1 MVSGTILEYFED
13 VLRGAFAEGAQ
24 KYLSFFNG
32 DCGRVIMTVTIPY
45 SLHSKINDH
54 HFYEYTTEVTKLI
67 SEKVVRY
74 GFELNKDYVIDVI
87 RTE

>member
-1 MVSGTILEYFED
+1 MVSGTFLEYFED
-13 VLRGAFAEGAQ
+13 IMRGAFAEGAQ

-32 DCGRVIMTVTIPY
+32 DCGRMVMTLTIPY
-45 SLHSKINDH
+45 TLLSNLNNIHFNDYVERFTNSIN
-54 HFYEYTTEVTKLI
+54 ERM
-67 SEKVVRY
+67 VRY

>member
-13 VLRGAFAEGAQ
+13 VLRGCFEEESQ

-32 DCGRVIMTVTIPY
+32 DCRRVVMTITIPY
-45 SLHSKINDH
+45 TLHSKINDH

-87 RTE
+87 RTK

>member
-1 MVSGTILEYFED
+1 MVSGTFLEYFED
-13 VLRGAFAEGAQ
+13 IIRGGFREDAQ

-32 DCGRVIMTVTIPY
+32 DCGRLLMTVTIPY
-45 SLHSKINDH
+45 DLLSNMNNKHFDDYMVRFTNSIN
-54 HFYEYTTEVTKLI
+54 ERM
-67 SEKVVRY
+67 VRY

>member
-13 VLRGAFAEGAQ
+13 IMRGAFAEGAQ

-32 DCGRVIMTVTIPY
+32 DCGRVVMTVTIPY
-45 SLHSKINDH
+45 DLLSNMNNIRFDDYMGRFTNSIN
-54 HFYEYTTEVTKLI
+54 ERM
-67 SEKVVRY
+67 VRY
-74 GFELNKDYVIDVI
+74 GFELDKDYTINAI

>member
-13 VLRGAFAEGAQ
+13 IIRGGFREDAQ

-32 DCGRVIMTVTIPY
+32 DCGRVVMTVTIPY
-45 SLHSKINDH
+45 
-54 HFYEYTTEVTKLI
+54 TLI
-67 SEKVVRY
+67 SNLNNIHFDDYRIRLTKSINERIVRY
-74 GFELNKDYVIDVI
+74 GFELNKDYVIDII